1 MKKIDFFYEKRDLH
15 RKMYDAIRQL
25 VLMTKDGIVKIN
37 NSDEYCFTAYA
48 YFEPDGYS
56 SVNGVMVDAVR
67 YDGCLEVH
75 DDGFDIESQFSWF
88 AIGEGSDVVWCTID
102 SIYDSVWNAIVKDDG
117 FELIRHGEG
126 EWESEYLCRYVH
138 SHDVGI
144 TDIDDDIL
152 IAPEALLDSINV
164 LDGGENEEIDKKV
177 YYYASDDIMD
187 LPYKEFCDKLKESGI
202 D

>member
-1 MKKIDFFYEKRDLH
+1 MKKIDFYPEKRDLH
-15 RKMYDAIRQL
+15 KKMYHAIAQL
-25 VLMTKDGIVKIN
+25 VKMTKDGIVEID
-37 NSDEYCFTAYA
+37 NSDDCIDRAYA

-56 SVNGVMVDAVR
+56 SVYGFEVDAVK
-67 YDGCLEVH
+67 YDGCLKVH
-75 DDGFDIESQFSWF
+75 NEDFPTRGSYTWFYIDG
-88 AIGEGSDVVWCTID
+88 ADVVWCSID
-102 SIYDSVWNAIVKDDG
+102 TIYDAVWNAIVNSDG
-117 FELIRHGEG
+117 FELIEHGE
-126 EWESEYLCRYVH
+126 SKYLCRYVH

-164 LDGGENEEIDKKV
+164 LDHGENEEIDKKV
-177 YYYASDDIMD
+177 YYYANDDIMD

>member
-1 MKKIDFFYEKRDLH
+1 MKKIDFFHKKRDLH
-15 RKMYDAIRQL
+15 KKMYHAIMQL
-25 VLMTKDGIVKIN
+25 VRMTKNGIVEID
-37 NSDEYCFTAYA
+37 NSDDCIDRAYA

-56 SVNGVMVDAVR
+56 SVHGFEVDAVK
-67 YDGCLEVH
+67 YDEFLTVH
-75 DDGFDIESQFSWF
+75 NEEFSTRDAYTWFYIDGDSN
-88 AIGEGSDVVWCTID
+88 VVWCSID
-102 SIYDSVWNAIVKDDG
+102 TIYDAVWNAIVNSDG
-117 FELIRHGEG
+117 FELIKHR
-126 EWESEYLCRYVH
+126 ESEYRCRYVH

-164 LDGGENEEIDKKV
+164 LDHGENEEIDKKV
-177 YYYASDDIMD
+177 YYYASDNIMD

>member
-1 MKKIDFFYEKRDLH
+1 MKKIYFYQEKRDLH
-15 RKMYDAIRQL
+15 RKMYNAIAQL
-25 VLMTKDGIVKIN
+25 VRMTKNGIVEID
-37 NSDEYCFTAYA
+37 NSDDCLDRAYA

-56 SVNGVMVDAVR
+56 SVHGFEVDAVR
-67 YDGCLEVH
+67 YDGWLAVH
-75 DDGFDIESQFSWF
+75 NEEFSSRDKYTWF
-88 AIGEGSDVVWCTID
+88 YIGENSDAVWCSID
-102 SIYDSVWNAIVKDDG
+102 TIYDAVWNAIVNSDG
-117 FELIRHGEG
+117 FELIKHGK
-126 EWESEYLCRYVH
+126 SKYLCRYVH

-177 YYYASDDIMD
+177 YYYADDEIID

>member
-1 MKKIDFFYEKRDLH
+1 MENIDFFYEKRDLH
-15 RKMYDAIRQL
+15 RKMYDAIAQL
-25 VLMTKDGIVKIN
+25 VKMTKNGIVEID
-37 NSDEYCFTAYA
+37 NSDDCLDRAYA

-67 YDGCLEVH
+67 YDWRLEVH
-75 DDGFDIESQFSWF
+75 DDGFSMENEFGWYGV
-88 AIGEGSDVVWCTID
+88 GEDSCVVWCSID
-102 SIYDSVWNAIVKDDG
+102 TIYDAVWNAIVNSDG
-117 FELIRHGEG
+117 FELIKHG
-126 EWESEYLCRYVH
+126 ESEYLCRYVH

-164 LDGGENEEIDKKV
+164 LDHGENEEIDKKV
-177 YYYASDDIMD
+177 YYYANDDIMD

>member
-15 RKMYDAIRQL
+15 RKMFNAIKEL
-25 VLMTKDGIVKIN
+25 VRMTKNGIVEID
-37 NSDEYCFTAYA
+37 NSDDCLDRAYA

-67 YDGCLEVH
+67 YDWRLEVH
-75 DDGFDIESQFSWF
+75 DDVFGMENELSWYSV
-88 AIGEGSDVVWCTID
+88 GEGSNVVWCSID
-102 SIYDSVWNAIVKDDG
+102 TIYDAVWNAIVNSGG
-117 FELIRHGEG
+117 FELIRHG
-126 EWESEYLCRYVH
+126 ESEYLCRYVH
-138 SHDVGI
+138 SHEVGI

-164 LDGGENEEIDKKV
+164 IDGGENEEIDKKV

>member
-15 RKMYDAIRQL
+15 RKMYDAIAQL
-25 VLMTKDGIVKIN
+25 VKMTKNGIVEID
-37 NSDEYCFTAYA
+37 NSDDCLDRAYA

-56 SVNGVMVDAVR
+56 SVNGVEVDAVK
-67 YDGCLEVH
+67 YDGLLEVH
-75 DDGFDIESQFSWF
+75 NDEFGLENKFSWY
-88 AIGEGSDVVWCTID
+88 AVGEGSNVVWCSID
-102 SIYDSVWNAIVKDDG
+102 TIYDAVWNAIVNSDG
-117 FELIRHGEG
+117 FELIKHGK
-126 EWESEYLCRYVH
+126 SKYLCRYVH

-177 YYYASDDIMD
+177 YYYADDEIID

>member
-15 RKMYDAIRQL
+15 RKMFNAIAQL
-25 VLMTKDGIVKIN
+25 VRMTKNGIVEID
-37 NSDEYCFTAYA
+37 NSDDCIDRAYA

-56 SVNGVMVDAVR
+56 SVNGVIVDAVR
-67 YDGCLEVH
+67 YDGHLEVH
-75 DDGFDIESQFSWF
+75 DDEFGMENEFSWYGV
-88 AIGEGSDVVWCTID
+88 GEGSDVVWCSID
-102 SIYDSVWNAIVKDDG
+102 TIYDAVWNAIVNSDE
-117 FELIRHGEG
+117 FELISHGG
-126 EWESEYLCRYVH
+126 SDYLCRYVH
-138 SHDVGI
+138 SSEVGI
-144 TDIDDDIL
+144 TDIDDNIL

>member
-15 RKMYDAIRQL
+15 RKMYDAIAQL
-25 VLMTKDGIVKIN
+25 VKMTKNGIVEID
-37 NSDEYCFTAYA
+37 NSDDCLDRAYA

-67 YDGCLEVH
+67 YDWRLEVH
-75 DDGFDIESQFSWF
+75 DDGFSMENEFSWYGV
-88 AIGEGSDVVWCTID
+88 GEDSDVVWCSID
-102 SIYDSVWNAIVKDDG
+102 TIYDAVWNAIVNSDG
-117 FELIRHGEG
+117 FELIRHG
-126 EWESEYLCRYVH
+126 ESEYLCRYVH

-177 YYYASDDIMD
+177 YYYASDDIMY

>member
-15 RKMYDAIRQL
+15 RKMFNAIKEL
-25 VLMTKDGIVKIN
+25 VRMTKNGIVEID
-37 NSDEYCFTAYA
+37 NSDDCLDRAYA

-56 SVNGVMVDAVR
+56 SVNGVIVDAVR
-67 YDGCLEVH
+67 YDGHLEVH
-75 DDGFDIESQFSWF
+75 DDGFNMETEFSWYGV
-88 AIGEGSDVVWCTID
+88 GEGSDVVWCSID
-102 SIYDSVWNAIVKDDG
+102 TIYDAVWNAIVNSDD
-117 FELIRHGEG
+117 FELIKHG
-126 EWESEYLCRYVH
+126 ESEYLCRYVH
-138 SHDVGI
+138 SYDVGI

-164 LDGGENEEIDKKV
+164 LNHGENEEIDKKV

>member
-15 RKMYDAIRQL
+15 RKMFNAIKEL
-25 VLMTKDGIVKIN
+25 VRMTKNGIVEID
-37 NSDEYCFTAYA
+37 NSDDCLDRAYA

-67 YDGCLEVH
+67 YDWRLEVH
-75 DDGFDIESQFSWF
+75 DDGFSMENEFSWYGV
-88 AIGEGSDVVWCTID
+88 GEGSDVVWCSID
-102 SIYDSVWNAIVKDDG
+102 TIYDAVWNAIVNSDG
-117 FELIRHGEG
+117 FELIRHG
-126 EWESEYLCRYVH
+126 ESEYLCRYVH
-138 SHDVGI
+138 SHEVGI

-177 YYYASDDIMD
+177 YYYANDDIMD

>member
-15 RKMYDAIRQL
+15 RKMYDAIAQL
-25 VLMTKDGIVKIN
+25 VKMTKNGIVEID
-37 NSDEYCFTAYA
+37 NSDDCLDRAYA

-67 YDGCLEVH
+67 YDWRLEVH
-75 DDGFDIESQFSWF
+75 DDVFGMENEFSWYGV
-88 AIGEGSDVVWCTID
+88 GEGSNVVWCSID
-102 SIYDSVWNAIVKDDG
+102 TIYDAVWNAIVNSDE
-117 FELIRHGEG
+117 FELIRHGK
-126 EWESEYLCRYVH
+126 SDYLCRYVH
-138 SHDVGI
+138 SSEVGI
-144 TDIDDDIL
+144 TDIDENIL
-152 IAPEALLDSINV
+152 IAPESLLDSMNV
-164 LDGGENEEIDKKV
+164 IDGGENNEIDDKV

>member
-15 RKMYDAIRQL
+15 RKMYEAIKQL
-25 VLMTKDGIVKIN
+25 VLMTKEGVVMID
-37 NSDEYCFTAYA
+37 NSDENCFTAYA

-56 SVNGVMVDAVR
+56 SVNGVEIDAVR
-67 YDGCLEVH
+67 YDGRLEVH
-75 DDGFDIESQFSWF
+75 DSTMSMDCSDYFWY
-88 AIGEGSDVVWCTID
+88 AIDEGSNAVWCAID
-102 SIYDSVWNAIVKDDG
+102 SVYDSVWDSIISSDG
-117 FELIRHGEG
+117 FELIKHG
-126 EWESEYLCRYVH
+126 ESEYLCRYVH

-152 IAPEALLDSINV
+152 IAPEALLESINI
-164 LDGGENEEIDKKV
+164 LDHGENEEIDKKV
-177 YYYASDDIMD
+177 YYYANDSIMD

>member
-15 RKMYDAIRQL
+15 RKMFNAIAQL
-25 VLMTKDGIVKIN
+25 VRMTKNGLVEID
-37 NSDEYCFTAYA
+37 NSDDCLDRAYA

-117 FELIRHGEG
+117 FELIKHGETK
-126 EWESEYLCRYVH
+126 YLCRYVH
-138 SHDVGI
+138 SSEVGI

-152 IAPEALLDSINV
+152 IAPESLLDAINV
-164 LDGGENEEIDKKV
+164 DCGGEKEEIDNKV
-177 YYYASDDIMD
+177 YYYANDDIMD

>member
-1 MKKIDFFYEKRDLH
+1 MKKIDFFHEKRDLH
-15 RKMYDAIRQL
+15 RKMYDAISQL
-25 VLMTKDGIVKIN
+25 VRMTKNGIVEID
-37 NSDEYCFTAYA
+37 NSDDCLDRAYA

-67 YDGCLEVH
+67 YDGHLEVH
-75 DDGFDIESQFSWF
+75 DDGFGMECEFSWY
-88 AIGEGSDVVWCTID
+88 AVGEGSNVVWCSID
-102 SIYDSVWNAIVKDDG
+102 TIYDAVWNAIVSSDE
-117 FELIRHGEG
+117 FELIKHGE
-126 EWESEYLCRYVH
+126 SDYLCRYVH
-138 SHDVGI
+138 SSDVGI

-164 LDGGENEEIDKKV
+164 IDGGENEEIDKKV
-177 YYYASDDIMD
+177 YYYANDDLMD

>member
-15 RKMYDAIRQL
+15 RKMYNAIAQL
-25 VLMTKDGIVKIN
+25 VKMTKNGIVEID
-37 NSDEYCFTAYA
+37 NSDDCLDRAYA

-67 YDGCLEVH
+67 YDGHLDVH
-75 DDGFDIESQFSWF
+75 DDGFGMENEFSWYTV
-88 AIGEGSDVVWCTID
+88 GEGSNVVWCSID
-102 SIYDSVWNAIVKDDG
+102 TIYDAVWNAIVNSDE
-117 FELIRHGEG
+117 FELISHGG
-126 EWESEYLCRYVH
+126 SDYLCRYVH
-138 SHDVGI
+138 SHDVVI

-164 LDGGENEEIDKKV
+164 LDHGENEEIDQKV
-177 YYYASDDIMD
+177 YYYANDDIMD
-187 LPYKEFCDKLKESGI
+187 LPYKEFCDKLKESRI

>member
-15 RKMYDAIRQL
+15 RKMFNAIAQL
-25 VLMTKDGIVKIN
+25 VRMTKNGLVEID
-37 NSDEYCFTAYA
+37 NSDDCLDRAYA

-56 SVNGVMVDAVR
+56 SVNGVEVDAVK
-67 YDGCLEVH
+67 YDGLLEVH
-75 DDGFDIESQFSWF
+75 NDEFGMENKFSWY
-88 AIGEGSDVVWCTID
+88 AVGEGSCVVWCSID
-102 SIYDSVWNAIVKDDG
+102 TIYDAVWNAIVNSDG
-117 FELIRHGEG
+117 FELIKHG
-126 EWESEYLCRYVH
+126 ESEYLCRYVH
-138 SHDVGI
+138 SHEVGI

-152 IAPEALLDSINV
+152 IAPKALLDSINV

-177 YYYASDDIMD
+177 YYYTNDDLMD

>member
-1 MKKIDFFYEKRDLH
+1 MQKIDFFYEKRDLH
-15 RKMYDAIRQL
+15 RKMFNAIKEL
-25 VLMTKDGIVKIN
+25 VRMTKNGIVEID
-37 NSDEYCFTAYA
+37 NSDDCLDRAYA

-67 YDGCLEVH
+67 YDWRLEVH
-75 DDGFDIESQFSWF
+75 DDGFSMENEFSWYSV
-88 AIGEGSDVVWCTID
+88 GEGSNVVWCSID
-102 SIYDSVWNAIVKDDG
+102 TIYDAVWNAIVNSDG
-117 FELIRHGEG
+117 FELIRHG
-126 EWESEYLCRYVH
+126 ESEYLCRYVH

-164 LDGGENEEIDKKV
+164 LDHGENEKIDKKV

>member
-15 RKMYDAIRQL
+15 RKMYDAIKQL

-88 AIGEGSDVVWCTID
+88 AIGEGSDGVGCTID

-117 FELIRHGEG
+117 FELIKHGETK
-126 EWESEYLCRYVH
+126 YLCRYVH
-138 SHDVGI
+138 SSEVGI
-144 TDIDDDIL
+144 TDIDDNIL
-152 IAPEALLDSINV
+152 IAPESLLYSMKYEYGSAV
-164 LDGGENEEIDKKV
+164 ENIDNRV
-177 YYYASDDIMD
+177 YYYAKDDIMD

>member
-1 MKKIDFFYEKRDLH
+1 MNKIDFFYEKRDLH
-15 RKMYDAIRQL
+15 RKMYDAISQL
-25 VLMTKDGIVKIN
+25 VRMTKNGIVEID
-37 NSDEYCFTAYA
+37 NSDDCLDRAYA

-67 YDGCLEVH
+67 YDGHLEVH
-75 DDGFDIESQFSWF
+75 DDGFGMECEFSWY
-88 AIGEGSDVVWCTID
+88 AVGEGSNVVWCSID
-102 SIYDSVWNAIVKDDG
+102 TIYDAVWNAIVSSDE
-117 FELIRHGEG
+117 FELIKHGE
-126 EWESEYLCRYVH
+126 SDYLCRYVH
-138 SHDVGI
+138 SSDVGI

-164 LDGGENEEIDKKV
+164 LDGGENEEIDNKV
-177 YYYASDDIMD
+177 YYYASDDIMG

>member
-15 RKMYDAIRQL
+15 SKMFNAIKEL
-25 VLMTKDGIVKIN
+25 VRMTKNGIVEID
-37 NSDEYCFTAYA
+37 NSDDCLDRAYA

-67 YDGCLEVH
+67 YDWRLEVH
-75 DDGFDIESQFSWF
+75 DDGFSMENEFSWYGV
-88 AIGEGSDVVWCTID
+88 GEGSDVVWCSID
-102 SIYDSVWNAIVKDDG
+102 TIYDAVWNAIVNSDG
-117 FELIRHGEG
+117 FELIRHG
-126 EWESEYLCRYVH
+126 ESEYLCRYVH
-138 SHDVGI
+138 SHEVGI

-177 YYYASDDIMD
+177 YYYANDDLMD